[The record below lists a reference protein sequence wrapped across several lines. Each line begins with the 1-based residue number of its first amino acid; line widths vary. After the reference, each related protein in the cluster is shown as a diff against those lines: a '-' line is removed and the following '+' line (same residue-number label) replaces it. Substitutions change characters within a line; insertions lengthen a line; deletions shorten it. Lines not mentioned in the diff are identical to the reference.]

1 MIIAV
6 DGPAG
11 SGKSTVSKEV
21 AKRLGITFL
30 DSGALYRTCAYLSIK
45 LRQADAELAN
55 TVRNSKM
62 MFGRNGELFITIDN
76 STEEISR
83 KIRTPQIA
91 ETVSVVASN
100 PDIREA
106 VTYKLREM
114 SQSESVIMD
123 GRDIGTHVFPN
134 ADLKFYLKATPQERA
149 RRRQKDYEAQGISV
163 KLEDI
168 VAEIVERDKKDTER
182 EHAPLRKADDALEI
196 DTTHLTIEEVIS
208 IIAERA
214 TNWK

>member
-30 DSGALYRTCAYLSIK
+30 DSGALYRTCAYIGITQGLSG
-45 LRQADAELAN
+45 AELSD
-55 TVRNSKM
+55 TVRGAD
-62 MFGRNGELFITIDN
+62 MFFGKNGELFLTIN
-76 STEEISR
+76 GRTEEISK
-83 KIRTPQIA
+83 KIRTPQISEEVA
-91 ETVSVVASN
+91 KVASM

-106 VTYKLREM
+106 VTGKLREM
-114 SQSESVIMD
+114 SKRDSVIMD

-134 ADLKFYLKATPQERA
+134 ADLKFFLKATSLERA
-149 RRRQKDYEAQGISV
+149 RRRQKDYQEQGLSIDIDNIV
-163 KLEDI
+163 KEIED
-168 VAEIVERDKKDTER
+168 RDRKDTER
-182 EHAPLRKADDALEI
+182 EHAPLKKAEDAVEI

-208 IIAERA
+208 IITAKA
-214 TNWK
+214 NI